1 MSAPRGPRV
10 GRALGGTNPPVFLE
24 SGGEAIEVRMVD
36 ASADYGGSIPE
47 YYDTCLGPAWF
58 DAFGADL
65 TRRLPPRPAGD
76 VLEIACGTGL
86 VTRRLREHI
95 DPARRLFAS
104 DISKAMLDYAR
115 SKLIHHGGI
124 EWREADATSL
134 PFGGGEFS
142 AVVCAF
148 GVMFVPDKRAALR
161 EVRRVLKRGGILLFN
176 VWDRLEENPA
186 AAINAQV
193 VEELFPGDPEA
204 QFGTPYEMA
213 DPEALRQL
221 LSESGFREVRIEKK
235 RIQVDGVSAR
245 RIAIGQIRGSPRSLL
260 LEKRGAS
267 LDDVVDKVAAALGR
281 VGGADPWRG
290 PANAVVVEARTD
302 G

>member
-1 MSAPRGPRV
+1 
-10 GRALGGTNPPVFLE
+10 
-24 SGGEAIEVRMVD
+24 MVD
-36 ASADYGGSIPE
+36 TRAHYGGSIPE
-47 YYDTCLGPAWF
+47 YYDACLGPAWF

-65 TRRLPPRPAGD
+65 AQRLPARAAGD

-104 DISKAMLDYAR
+104 DISEAMLDYAR
-115 SKLIHHGGI
+115 NKLSDCQGI

-134 PFGGGEFS
+134 PFGTGAFS

-148 GVMFVPDKRAALR
+148 GVMFVPDKRALFR
-161 EVRRVLKRGGILLFN
+161 EVRRVLDSGGLFLFN

-186 AAINAQV
+186 AAANAQV
-193 VEELFPGDPEA
+193 VEELFPGDSEA
-204 QFGTPYEMA
+204 QFRAPYEMH
-213 DPEALRQL
+213 DPGSLRRL
-221 LSESGFREVRIEKK
+221 LHETGFREERIEKK
-235 RIQVDGVSAR
+235 RVLVDGVSAR
-245 RIAIGQIRGSPRSLL
+245 RIALGQIRGTPRSRLIA
-260 LEKRGAS
+260 KRGAS
-267 LDDVVDKVAAALGR
+267 LDEVVEKVAAALAR

-290 PANAVVVEARTD
+290 PANAVVVEARAD

>member
-1 MSAPRGPRV
+1 
-10 GRALGGTNPPVFLE
+10 
-24 SGGEAIEVRMVD
+24 MVD
-36 ASADYGGSIPE
+36 TNANYGGSIPE
-47 YYDTCLGPAWF
+47 YYDTCLGSAWF

-65 TRRLPPRPAGD
+65 AQRLPARVAGN

-115 SKLIHHGGI
+115 KKLIHYEGI
-124 EWREADATSL
+124 EWREADAASL
-134 PFGGGEFS
+134 PFGAGAFS

-148 GVMFVPDKRAALR
+148 GVMFVPDKRAVFR
-161 EVRRVLKRGGILLFN
+161 EVRRVLSSGGIFLFN

-193 VEELFPGDPEA
+193 VEDLFPGAADV
-204 QFGTPYEMA
+204 QFRTPYEMH
-213 DPEALRQL
+213 DPGL
-221 LSESGFREVRIEKK
+221 LQRLLHETGFREGRIEKK
-235 RIQVDGVSAR
+235 QIQVDGVSAR
-245 RIAIGQIRGSPRSLL
+245 KIALGQIRGTPRSLL
-260 LEKRGAS
+260 IEKRGAS
-267 LDDVVDKVAAALGR
+267 LDDVVEKVAAALAR

-290 PANAVVVEARTD
+290 AANAVVVEARTD